1 MQNLKKSHIV
11 LIVVLSV
18 FLISGCNLLSNR
30 STMISLE
37 ERLNTQYIANKSS
50 YDNMWKKFREMTQV
64 TDIQANNMKEVY
76 KDIIIGR
83 YNDPK
88 LLSKAVLEN
97 NPQLDQKVFTNL
109 QSEIAASRNAF
120 NNNQKQMNDII
131 REYNSFVKQKFI
143 TAAIFGFKTKDPKE
157 FTVTSERTEKA
168 FNTKLD
174 DEIKLK

>member
-1 MQNLKKSHIV
+1 MANLKKSHII
-11 LIVVLSV
+11 LIGILTI
-18 FLISGCNLLSNR
+18 LIITGCSLLSNR

-37 ERLNTQYIANKSS
+37 ERIDTQYIANKSS

-64 TDIQANNMKEVY
+64 TDIQAKNMKEVY

>member
-1 MQNLKKSHIV
+1 MKNLKKSNIIFIGI
-11 LIVVLSV
+11 LAILLL
-18 FLISGCNLLSNR
+18 FGYTLLSNR
-30 STMISLE
+30 TTIISLE
-37 ERLNTQYIANKSS
+37 ERINTQYIANKSS
-50 YDNMWKKFREMTQV
+50 YDNMWKKFKEMTQV
-64 TDIQANNMKEVY
+64 TDIQAKNMKDVY

-88 LLSKAVLEN
+88 LLSKMVLEN

-120 NNNQKQMNDII
+120 NNNQKQINDVI
-131 REYNSFVKQKFI
+131 REYNTYVKQKFI
-143 TAAIFGFKTKDPKE
+143 TAAIFGFKTKDPKD

-168 FNTKLD
+168 FDTKLD